1 MKTQLYAMSS
11 IVVLCTSTGY
21 AQNVTLSPAPAGV
34 ETFTL
39 HGLQFSRVQTG
50 AIAEFVPPADQPYPS
65 LGRPL
70 GGGAWNFGIART
82 ELTQGSAIE
91 LPNAFYDVA
100 VPQDAPWA
108 FRMNTLLSGLGS
120 IGPGV
125 TGGPIGPQGRRQWT
139 ATAQGAALP
148 ASATGFFQ
156 AAAYCNWLH
165 NDKQVTLDALLQ
177 GAYDLRNWNDAQP
190 STFFVDRSPNAR
202 YFLPTYDEWAVATFY
217 DTNRFGAGSGGWW
230 LSMYGKDTLPVGGAP
245 GVGETSVGW
254 APEANPGAW
263 LGLPVAAYANA
274 QSPWGLFDTSGTDS
288 EFLETREPGVSGP
301 MGAGARGG
309 EVLFVEDTWPDYL
322 GQFAIVGAGNF
333 RVATSVPTS
342 GTFVGVC
349 TLFAVLGLRQRRR
362 L

>member
-1 MKTQLYAMSS
+1 MKTAFYAKLAIAFVCVSTCYSQS
-11 IVVLCTSTGY
+11 I
-21 AQNVTLSPAPAGV
+21 TLPPAPAGI

-39 HGLQFSRVQTG
+39 HGLQFSNVQTG
-50 AIAEFVPPADQPYPS
+50 AIADFVPPADQPYPS
-65 LGRPL
+65 VGRPV
-70 GGGAWNFGIART
+70 GGGTWNFGIART

-125 TGGPIGPQGRRQWT
+125 FGGPVGPQGRRRWT

-156 AAAYCNWLH
+156 AAAYCNGLH

-202 YFLPTYDEWAVATFY
+202 FFLPTYDEWAVATFY
-217 DTNRFGAGSGGWW
+217 DTDRHGVGSGGWW

-254 APEANPGAW
+254 APSDDPFAW
-263 LGLPVAAYANA
+263 AYLPVGAYATS

-288 EFLETREPGVSGP
+288 EFLETREPGVAGP
-301 MGAGARGG
+301 MGAGAQGG
-309 EVLFVEDTWPDYL
+309 EVLFVENTWPDYL
-322 GQFAIVGAGNF
+322 GHFALVGRGNF
-333 RVATSVPTS
+333 RVATSVPS
-342 GTFVGVC
+342 PGTV
-349 TLFAVLGLRQRRR
+349 LAFAAMVVIAQSRRR
-362 L
+362 GRR